1 MVGGALPEFPLLQ
14 GENEG
19 VDPMAEPEKEEICD
33 VLQHNVKDETLVE
46 YGFKENEFIMAKDS
60 KVPNPTVWQIV
71 TIDMDRQMVTMQQAN
86 SIQELEK
93 EDTLGSLLR
102 GFKVTAEPSDK
113 VMRSICVNHRL
124 HGQTCKFRSRH
135 IAYLPTTSPPPPHAY
150 FLRPVFLRG
159 ATSSTTYQPHRPHP
173 HTEDP
178 PTTLTILPSY
188 ACVYVYLCMYY
199 PKYVCVDRRR
209 YVYMR
214 PRFCAMLSVLL
225 VLSTLWQ
232 TPRVPIK
239 QYMYIYILH
248 MYQYVWGR
256 TTRRMYIYIYIYIFV
271 YV

>member
-60 KVPNPTVWQIV
+60 TSAHPTVWQIV

-86 SIQELEK
+86 SIENLEK
-93 EDTLGSLLR
+93 EATLGSLLR

-135 IAYLPTTSPPPPHAY
+135 IAYLPTTSPPPASCLFPPPRIPTWCDIINN
-150 FLRPVFLRG
+150 L
-159 ATSSTTYQPHRPHP
+159 
-173 HTEDP
+173 
-178 PTTLTILPSY
+178 PTTPTPSTY
-188 ACVYVYLCMYY
+188 RRSPHHTYHTAHICIRFHIIVYVC
-199 PKYVCVDRRR
+199 
-209 YVYMR
+209 
-214 PRFCAMLSVLL
+214 S
-225 VLSTLWQ
+225 
-232 TPRVPIK
+232 
-239 QYMYIYILH
+239 
-248 MYQYVWGR
+248 
-256 TTRRMYIYIYIYIFV
+256 
-271 YV
+271 